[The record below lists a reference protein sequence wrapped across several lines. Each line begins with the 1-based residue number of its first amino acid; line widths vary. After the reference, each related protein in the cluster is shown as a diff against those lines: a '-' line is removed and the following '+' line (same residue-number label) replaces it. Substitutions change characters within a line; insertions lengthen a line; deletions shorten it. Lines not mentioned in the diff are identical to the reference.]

1 MKDSLLLKIVIRGI
15 TCIRQRKSLNF
26 LIIGSCLVFFNVNLV
41 FPSSSSGFSNFSETT
56 KSEYDNVSIILMIGD
71 GMGFEHV
78 ELAQWVEKGVNGT
91 LNMQNLPIKGKVV
104 THNLANSITDSAASA
119 TAIATG
125 YKAYNGIIS
134 RSLAGVDLLTIL
146 ELTQQI
152 NKSTGIITT
161 TEITHATP
169 AAFYA
174 HTPSRDN
181 GYEIGQ
187 QLITSGIDTIMGG
200 GKNLFASQLNKIQDQ
215 GYTILENR
223 SELLTST
230 DNKIFGLFTGGAF
243 PYEQD
248 RDREM
253 IPSLAEMTNKSIDI
267 LSQNPDGFFLLVE
280 GGQIDWA
287 SHIANEVNAALET
300 IEFDKAVKTAI
311 NYVET
316 HNNTILIVTA
326 DHETGGLVVS
336 SEMLTIPLPNE
347 NNTEDLNENIRIN
360 RTHEITLSWGAG
372 GHTNANVP
380 LFAYGNYLNPIANST
395 IDNTKFHLLMKNYL
409 MPNDRGKPEISILS
423 PVNQSYEKSNL
434 IISLDTN
441 ESLPWIVY
449 SLNSGPNV
457 TIPTL
462 TSYLNLA
469 DGNYFL
475 KIYGNDTMNNTARA
489 EVYFTINTTSEVTTK
504 TTTEVIEDT
513 SMSSTLTTTFTSSA
527 IDTTTSARGFEIMGS
542 LLFLSLLISR
552 KKRGN

>member
-15 TCIRQRKSLNF
+15 TCIKQRKSLNF

-119 TAIATG
+119 TAMATG

-200 GKNLFASQLNKIQDQ
+200 GKICL
-215 GYTILENR
+215 
-223 SELLTST
+223 
-230 DNKIFGLFTGGAF
+230 
-243 PYEQD
+243 P
-248 RDREM
+248 
-253 IPSLAEMTNKSIDI
+253 PS
-267 LSQNPDGFFLLVE
+267 
-280 GGQIDWA
+280 
-287 SHIANEVNAALET
+287 
-300 IEFDKAVKTAI
+300 
-311 NYVET
+311 
-316 HNNTILIVTA
+316 
-326 DHETGGLVVS
+326 
-336 SEMLTIPLPNE
+336 
-347 NNTEDLNENIRIN
+347 
-360 RTHEITLSWGAG
+360 
-372 GHTNANVP
+372 
-380 LFAYGNYLNPIANST
+380 
-395 IDNTKFHLLMKNYL
+395 
-409 MPNDRGKPEISILS
+409 
-423 PVNQSYEKSNL
+423 
-434 IISLDTN
+434 
-441 ESLPWIVY
+441 
-449 SLNSGPNV
+449 
-457 TIPTL
+457 
-462 TSYLNLA
+462 
-469 DGNYFL
+469 
-475 KIYGNDTMNNTARA
+475 
-489 EVYFTINTTSEVTTK
+489 
-504 TTTEVIEDT
+504 
-513 SMSSTLTTTFTSSA
+513 
-527 IDTTTSARGFEIMGS
+527 
-542 LLFLSLLISR
+542 
-552 KKRGN
+552 